1 LAAVGLAVSG
11 QAANESARKRTI
23 ARVVREVAGYLG
35 NTPAVAHA
43 SYIDPRVI
51 RHYENGRTIAA
62 VLGDLGRDSGFGA
75 TRTAPKAPS

>member
-1 LAAVGLAVSG
+1 MSG

-23 ARVVREVAGYLG
+23 ARVVREVAGY
-35 NTPAVAHA
+35 
-43 SYIDPRVI
+43 PRVI

>member
-1 LAAVGLAVSG
+1 MSG

-23 ARVVREVAGYLG
+23 ARVVRELAGYLG
-35 NTPAVAHA
+35 HTPPVAHA
-43 SYIDPRVI
+43 SIDPRVI

-62 VLGDLGRDSGFGA
+62 VLRDLGRDSGFGA